1 VNCFQLAKGGQPI
14 YAMWSDAGA
23 QMLDFSAHLSG
34 QVKVTTAGE
43 DSLLDTAAVP
53 LTAELLF
60 IEPE

>member
-1 VNCFQLAKGGQPI
+1 
-14 YAMWSDAGA
+14 
-23 QMLDFSAHLSG
+23 MLDFSAHLSG